1 LSYYYLVFNRNIY
14 FHKMP
19 NQRNRLRWDKITSA
33 WKQ

>member
-19 NQRNRLRWDKITSA
+19 NQRNRLRSLMMG
-33 WKQ
+33 